1 MQEEPIEE
9 VIIEEEI
16 IAEEVTPDEPATRD
30 SKKSKKTKKQNFFS
44 KHKIPIIIAIVIL
57 FVAIAGAIYFLI
69 LRPMWEEKPATN
81 DSTAEEVEPEPIRYY
96 SRLSGEEIANDDL
109 NNLPT
114 FCVQIPNGTDGARPQ
129 VGLAGAP
136 IIFEAIAE
144 GGITRFAAIF
154 QGYNTAMLGPIRS
167 LRLYYLEWDT
177 PFDCTVVHAG
187 GADDALR
194 AVKSGGYR
202 DLTENN
208 TYMWRSTAYRAP
220 NNLFT
225 STDLLNKFNADRS
238 FTSSN
243 PAGLT
248 RFTPDEAE
256 LDRLAT
262 VEATKSKTS
271 TDENG
276 KEVEQPGTPLVA
288 EVSLKFG
295 NNMQNFDL
303 KYTYDAPTNSYKRFY
318 ASGNPHTA
326 YICPYEGISA
336 KPNPAREC
344 GEVRQLNPNVVIALM
359 VEQSIAS
366 DGYHQN
372 IKTTGTGDAYI
383 FQNGTAIKATWE
395 KADKSAQF
403 KFTDENGEEVKL
415 VPGQAWITALPR
427 SRGKVIY

>member
-1 MQEEPIEE
+1 MQEEP
-9 VIIEEEI
+9 VEEI
-16 IAEEVTPDEPATRD
+16 IVEEELVEEVESSTSTNKPKNQA
-30 SKKSKKTKKQNFFS
+30 NFFS
-44 KHKIPIIIAIVIL
+44 RHKIPIIIAIVVIVL
-57 FVAIAGAIYFLI
+57 AVAGALVYFLV
-69 LRPMWEEKPATN
+69 LRPMWEQNPDNDAAT
-81 DSTAEEVEPEPIRYY
+81 SEESSEPEPIRYY
-96 SRLSGEEIANDDL
+96 SRLSGEEIENDEL

-114 FCVQIPNGTDGARPQ
+114 FCVQVPNGTDGARPQ

-167 LRLYYLEWDT
+167 LRTYYLEWDT
-177 PFDCTVVHAG
+177 PIDCTIVHAG
-187 GADDALR
+187 GAADALK
-194 AVKSGGYR
+194 AVKAGGYR

-208 TYMWRSTAYRAP
+208 TYMWRSAAYRAP

-225 STDLLNKFNADRS
+225 STDLLNKFNVDHS

-243 PAGLT
+243 PTAPA

-256 LDRLAT
+256 INRLSI
-262 VEATKSKTS
+262 VEDTKPRPG

-276 KEVEQPGTPLVA
+276 NEVEQPGTPLVTDI
-288 EVSLKFG
+288 SLQFG
-295 NNMQNFDL
+295 HGMKNFDL

-326 YICPYEGISA
+326 YMCPYEGVSV

-359 VEQSIAS
+359 VEQSTAA
-366 DGYHQN
+366 DGKHQN
-372 IKTTGTGDAYI
+372 IKTTGTGEAYI
-383 FQNGTAIKATWE
+383 FQNGAALKATWE
-395 KADKSAQF
+395 KPEVKSPL
-403 KFTDENGEEVKL
+403 KFTDENGVELKL

-427 SRGKVIY
+427 SRGKVVY